1 MNIVGVSAKY
11 KVFPLFISTNK
22 TKASDEGQL
31 TCVLDN
37 FRRENMLFKD
47 TTEKNSRYLKPIF
60 SDFEKEYLLSE
71 LDMIIEN
78 GGDIFE
84 FDSLETNRFS
94 VYFFGGR
101 RYFIGF
107 CSGTLSNVLWTLL
120 TTKLMDEEIYYGSY
134 LGFAIESG
142 IGELQSGHMT
152 HMTLSLDSN
161 KIKQFFLTEDLFR
174 LITENR
180 SDSSKCFIEVIE
192 NVNRATLR

>member
-1 MNIVGVSAKY
+1 MNIVGASVNYQIILRGQNTS
-11 KVFPLFISTNK
+11 K

-31 TCVLDN
+31 TCVLNN
-37 FRRENMLFKD
+37 FRRENMFFRD
-47 TTEKNSRYLKPIF
+47 TKEKNARYLKPIF

-71 LDMIIEN
+71 LDMIIEK
-78 GGDIFE
+78 GGYRFE

-101 RYFIGF
+101 SYFIGF

-142 IGELQSGHMT
+142 MEEIQTGHMT
-152 HMTLSLDSN
+152 LCLDSN

-174 LITENR
+174 LIAEKH
-180 SDSSKCFIEVIE
+180 DSSKRFIEIIE
-192 NVNRATLR
+192 NVNRATLY